1 MPVSR
6 TCTFCGNDIEPGT
19 GKMYVR
25 RDGNVHFFCSGKCQ
39 KNQLKLG
46 RIGRKVRWTR
56 RYVRAARQP
65 TPRPDAVQKAAVV
78 EEPLEE
84 EVAPEAEEVIVET
97 AEGVGETP
105 GEERERVVGAFAAIP
120 GIGLATGGALWEAGF
135 TSMAELEEA
144 TEEQLTE
151 VKGLGPASAK
161 KVLAHLQ
168 GSNR

>member
-56 RYVRAARQP
+56 RYVRGARQQ
-65 TPRPDAVQKAAVV
+65 TPRPVAVQEAAVV
-78 EEPLEE
+78 EEPLAE
-84 EVAPEAEEVIVET
+84 EVAPEGEEVVVET

-105 GEERERVVGAFAAIP
+105 GEDRERVVGAFAGVP
-120 GIGLATGGALWEAGF
+120 GIGPATAGALWEAGF

-144 TEEQLTE
+144 TEEQLTDI
-151 VKGLGPASAK
+151 KGLGPASVK
-161 KVLAHLQ
+161 KILAHLQ
-168 GSNR
+168 ETSR

>member
-56 RYVRAARQP
+56 RYVRAARQQ
-65 TPRPDAVQKAAVV
+65 TPRPVAVQEAAVV
-78 EEPLEE
+78 EEPLAED
-84 EVAPEAEEVIVET
+84 VAPEVEEVIVET
-97 AEGVGETP
+97 AEGVAETP
-105 GEERERVVGAFAAIP
+105 GEDRERVVGAFAEIP
-120 GIGLATGGALWEAGF
+120 GIGPATARVLWEAGF
-135 TSMAELEEA
+135 TSITKLEEA
-144 TEEQLTE
+144 TEEQLTD
-151 VKGLGPASAK
+151 VKGLGPASVK

-168 GSNR
+168 GSSR